1 MTYTSFVF
9 KTLWNGNQF
18 FHFKKFPLIFICIN
32 SAPEILIIL
41 TNIMERNKKEPK
53 KSSFSLTTPD
63 TRNLCFTQIPWRREA
78 FAFLWVQEEKAQER
92 TAETVKRVVS
102 LNMVLKCKLHEG
114 SGFASVHCYKQ
125 CLVHTERR
133 KGGREGMTRCPVPL
147 STLLSTDRLSS
158 RARAQG
164 CGSTEPGMWQ

>member
-53 KSSFSLTTPD
+53 KPSFSLTTPD
-63 TRNLCFTQIPWRREA
+63 TRNLCFTQIPWKREA

-114 SGFASVHCYKQ
+114 KDLSVLFNTRGPALTQHNCSTNIYW
-125 CLVHTERR
+125 VNERIF
-133 KGGREGMTRCPVPL
+133 GMKRPL
-147 STLLSTDRLSS
+147 QVLI
-158 RARAQG
+158 
-164 CGSTEPGMWQ
+164 